1 MRRMGV
7 LLCCV
12 LLLCGCVPVQDT
24 LSDREPCFV
33 LIDPGHGGFDG
44 GTVAE
49 DGTVE
54 KHVNLAV
61 SLFLRDVLTVGGV
74 PVRMT
79 RDTDTGLVD
88 GSESTIRQKKVTDM
102 KNRLALYEQA
112 ELVLSVHQNHFSV
125 PKYDGTQLFYS
136 VNHPDSRLLA
146 ESIQSVVREQL
157 QTDNNRE
164 LKSATDGIYLLH
176 HTTRPAVL
184 VECGFLSNPEERQ
197 RLLTDAYRQ
206 QLAFAVA
213 IGYFQYV
220 SQK

>member
-1 MRRMGV
+1 M
-7 LLCCV
+7 
-12 LLLCGCVPVQDT
+12 
-24 LSDREPCFV
+24 
-33 LIDPGHGGFDG
+33 IDPGHGGFDG